1 VGAPISLVEFSDF
14 ECPFCA
20 ETAPVVHQA
29 LGRYPAAAALI
40 RAEITLDRYRLL
52 KTIQ

>member
-20 ETAPVVHQA
+20 ETAPVVHQ
-29 LGRYPAAAALI
+29 LLAAILPPPLSFARKLPS
-40 RAEITLDRYRLL
+40 TD
-52 KTIQ
+52 TVS

>member
-1 VGAPISLVEFSDF
+1 MPLLRRDRAGGP
-14 ECPFCA
+14 P
-20 ETAPVVHQA
+20 T